1 MEVEKLRAL
10 ECRADDEA
18 VADGVAQLHVVIAD
32 NPGSKGVLAG
42 IDPDVVGRIRGLKT
56 SVDDKLSVG
65 GMDRSESD

>member
-1 MEVEKLRAL
+1 
-10 ECRADDEA
+10 
-18 VADGVAQLHVVIAD
+18 VVIAD